1 MPSVGVRYALA
12 LAPADVGSRVVVRRR
27 LPDGQYG
34 DVLGVLERWPE
45 DASGEVVVR
54 DRHALA
60 HRIRREDVVAAK
72 RVPAA
77 PARR

>member
-1 MPSVGVRYALA
+1 VRYALA

-34 DVLGVLERWPE
+34 DVLGELEGWPE

-54 DRHALA
+54 DRHDVV
-60 HRIRREDVVAAK
+60 HRIRRQDVVAAK
-72 RVPAA
+72 RVPPA

>member
-1 MPSVGVRYALA
+1 MPATGVRYALDLTA
-12 LAPADVGSRVVVRRR
+12 ADVGSRVVVRRR

-34 DVLGVLERWPE
+34 DVLGELERWPE

-54 DRHALA
+54 DRHAVV